1 MARPRTPRFKLSR
14 HLGVNVFNHPK
25 ALNRGIK
32 KHKLS
37 EYGEQLL
44 EKQKLKA
51 YYGVMEKQF
60 RRYVR
65 ESLSAKERPEQLLIQ
80 NLERRLDSITYR
92 LGFAPTLRM
101 ARQMVNHGHILVNG
115 NKVDIPSYR
124 VNVNDLIS
132 LKEKSRKI
140 EEFVS
145 NFTSIPVMVPYMSKD
160 SANFSGTLVRLP
172 LLEEVPID
180 VRPIKVFEF
189 YSRV

>member
-44 EKQKLKA
+44 EKQKIKA

-60 RRYVR
+60 RRYVK
-65 ESLSAKERPEQLLIQ
+65 EVLLAKERPEQLLVQ
-80 NLERRLDSITYR
+80 NLERRLDSVTYR
-92 LGFAPTLRM
+92 LGFSPTLRM

-115 NKVDIPSYR
+115 HKVDIPSYR
-124 VNVNDLIS
+124 VNVNDTIS
-132 LKEKSRKI
+132 LREKSRKI

-145 NFTSIPVMVPYMSKD
+145 NFTSIPVLVPYMSKD
-160 SANFSGTLVRLP
+160 IDNFSGTLVRLP

-180 VRPIKVFEF
+180 VKPIKVFEF

>member
-1 MARPRTPRFKLSR
+1 MARPRTPRFKLAR

-44 EKQKLKA
+44 EKQKIKA

-60 RRYVR
+60 RRYVK
-65 ESLSAKERPEQLLIQ
+65 EVLLAKERPEQLLVQ
-80 NLERRLDSITYR
+80 NLERRLDSVTYR

-101 ARQMVNHGHILVNG
+101 ERQMVNHGHILVNG
-115 NKVDIPSYR
+115 HKVDIPSYR
-124 VNVNDLIS
+124 VNVNDNIS
-132 LKEKSRKI
+132 LREKSRKI

-145 NFTSIPVMVPYMSKD
+145 NFTSIPVLVPYMSKD
-160 SANFSGTLVRLP
+160 IDNFSGTLVRLP

-180 VRPIKVFEF
+180 VKPIKVFEF